1 MKELRTMLEI
11 LPLKRNDL
19 QELELG
25 NFYMNSN
32 LMKNVTKFK

>member
-1 MKELRTMLEI
+1 MKEFRTMLEI
-11 LPLKRNDL
+11 LPLERNDL
-19 QELELG
+19 QKLELG

>member
-1 MKELRTMLEI
+1 MKEFRTMLEK
-11 LPLKRNDL
+11 LPLERNDL
-19 QELELG
+19 QKLELG